1 MIQKTLAAPG
11 LQWHPGGQYGRCC
24 IIHDRT
30 YSRGGGVIGDQGPVT
45 RAIPDTASRRSSSSP
60 THPSPPSCGR
70 AGTAGPA
77 TGAEIDTATRSSS
90 ASESQSEIG
99 SSTSRRLGVT
109 ANNSGPA
116 ARAGLDTATWS
127 PSAACRDQSSKQD
140 QSAPWNSRV
149 LATSVGTN
157 GRGGGNIHERRA
169 RRKATVKTKYG
180 ALPIHLF

>member
-1 MIQKTLAAPG
+1 M
-11 LQWHPGGQYGRCC
+11 
-24 IIHDRT
+24 IHDRT
-30 YSRGGGVIGDQGPVT
+30 NSRGGGVTGDQGLHGHCDIV
-45 RAIPDTASRRSSSSP
+45 SRSSSPSAVSTSSP
-60 THPSPPSCGR
+60 HCGL
-70 AGTAGPA
+70 AGSAGPA
-77 TGAEIDTATRSSS
+77 TGA
-90 ASESQSEIG
+90 SEIG

-116 ARAGLDTATWS
+116 ACAGVDTATWS

-180 ALPIHLF
+180 ALPSTFVLNSKL

>member
-1 MIQKTLAAPG
+1 M
-11 LQWHPGGQYGRCC
+11 QWHPGGQNGRCAM
-24 IIHDRT
+24 IHDRT
-30 YSRGGGVIGDQGPVT
+30 NSRGGGVTGDQGLHGHCNKV
-45 RAIPDTASRRSSSSP
+45 SRRASSSVYTSSP
-60 THPSPPSCGR
+60 RCGP

-77 TGAEIDTATRSSS
+77 AGAKGDTATRTSS
-90 ASESQSEIG
+90 ALDSQSEIG

-116 ARAGLDTATWS
+116 ACAGVDTATWS

-140 QSAPWNSRV
+140 QSAPWNSRF

-169 RRKATVKTKYG
+169 RRKATVKTKNG
-180 ALPIHLF
+180 ALPSTFVLNSKL